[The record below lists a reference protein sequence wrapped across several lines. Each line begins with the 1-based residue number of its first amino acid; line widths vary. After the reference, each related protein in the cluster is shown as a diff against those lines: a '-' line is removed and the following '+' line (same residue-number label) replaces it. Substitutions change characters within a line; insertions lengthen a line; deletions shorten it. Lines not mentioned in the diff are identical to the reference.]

1 MIIEE
6 LERRIM
12 KLDQGVV
19 MLKHSDS
26 IEFKANFSSTMAI
39 MKQSGSPFVFFS

>member
-6 LERRIM
+6 LERRI

-26 IEFKANFSSTMAI
+26 IEFKANCSSTMAI